1 MKPKFRAWSKAEKIM
16 SNVNKL
22 DFYNGVIDVLSF
34 EAIEIEKVVLMQST
48 GLKDKNGKE
57 IFEGDIVKIT
67 RFLGRSD
74 EVGGFY
80 EYDKEFIG
88 IVKYLEDGCFGTRF
102 LSGITPLMAIGS
114 EFIKIL
120 GNIYEHPELL
130 KQTVKF

>member
-57 IFEGDIVKIT
+57 IFEGILLNFMAKLFYQYYLKTVVSE
-67 RFLGRSD
+67 LG
-74 EVGGFY
+74 F
-80 EYDKEFIG
+80 
-88 IVKYLEDGCFGTRF
+88 
-102 LSGITPLMAIGS
+102 
-114 EFIKIL
+114 
-120 GNIYEHPELL
+120 
-130 KQTVKF
+130 

>member
-57 IFEGDIVKIT
+57 IFEGDILKGENGNLAIYRHPT
-67 RFLGRSD
+67 L
-74 EVGGFY
+74 GFY
-80 EYDKEFIG
+80 IIDSSNTECFFADGVDVGVKEFNENL
-88 IVKYLEDGCFGTRF
+88 KYISKGLEV
-102 LSGITPLMAIGS
+102 I
-114 EFIKIL
+114 
-120 GNIYEHPELL
+120 GNIYENPELL
-130 KQTVKF
+130 EE

>member
-1 MKPKFRAWSKAEKIM
+1 MKPKFRAWFKAEKIM

-57 IFEGDIVKIT
+57 IFEGDIVELYGETILPVL
-67 RFLGRSD
+67 F
-74 EVGGFY
+74 
-80 EYDKEFIG
+80 
-88 IVKYLEDGCFGTRF
+88 EDGCFGTRF

>member
-1 MKPKFRAWSKAEKIM
+1 MFLCNQP
-16 SNVNKL
+16 
-22 DFYNGVIDVLSF
+22 
-34 EAIEIEKVVLMQST
+34 T

-57 IFEGDIVKIT
+57 IFEGDIVELYGETILPVL
-67 RFLGRSD
+67 F
-74 EVGGFY
+74 
-80 EYDKEFIG
+80 
-88 IVKYLEDGCFGTRF
+88 EDGCFGTRF